1 MFSLLP
7 ASTRILPS
15 LPRNRRFIPTLGRR
29 SSSHRGKAGH
39 LSSRCPDPVRCR
51 LCGGEGH
58 VSRLCTTPDP
68 THVRPKSW
76 RRNGA
81 LSRELPEP
89 CKCHLC
95 GGNGHIAT
103 KCADPNVVPLTW
115 YVHLKYYGVGGETGH
130 IVSRCPNPVKCHHC
144 GGDGHIAAEC
154 TDPNVG
160 RPTWC
165 VNKFVP
171 PHSQC
176 GEIGHLVASCPKP
189 VRCRLCGGEG
199 HISDECT
206 DPNVVRPTW
215 CYDDVGGETGH
226 IGSRCPNPVKCRR
239 CGGDGHIAAC
249 PDPNVGRPWSHV
261 EVDASTSKISYKRL
275 KTRE

>member
-76 RRNGA
+76 WA
-81 LSRELPEP
+81 LFTRFVQNSNIQRYSRIILLFALLESAGSVSPLAVNDVCGETGHLVANCPNP
-89 CKCHLC
+89 VKCHLC

-103 KCADPNVVPLTW
+103 KCTDPNVVPLTW
-115 YVHLKYYGVGGETGH
+115 Y
-130 IVSRCPNPVKCHHC
+130 
-144 GGDGHIAAEC
+144 
-154 TDPNVG
+154 
-160 RPTWC
+160 
-165 VNKFVP
+165 
-171 PHSQC
+171 
-176 GEIGHLVASCPKP
+176 
-189 VRCRLCGGEG
+189 
-199 HISDECT
+199 
-206 DPNVVRPTW
+206 
-215 CYDDVGGETGH
+215 YDNVGGETGH

-239 CGGDGHIAAC
+239 CGGDGHIAAEC